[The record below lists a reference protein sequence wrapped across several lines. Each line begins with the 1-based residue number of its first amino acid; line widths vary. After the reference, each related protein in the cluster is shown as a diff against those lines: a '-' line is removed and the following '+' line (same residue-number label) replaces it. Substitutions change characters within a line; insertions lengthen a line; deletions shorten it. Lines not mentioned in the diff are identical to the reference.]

1 MKKPSLLILFLSVFV
16 DLIGFGIV
24 LPLLPIYSKRFGATG
39 FEIGLIIASFSVM
52 QFLFAPMWGRL
63 SDRIGR
69 RPVILIS
76 NAGSA
81 VSYSLFAVA
90 STMVGQTGLWLLLA
104 SRVFAGICGANLAV
118 ANAYI
123 ADVTPPEQRTQ
134 RMGLI
139 GMAFGF
145 GFIFGPALGAFSFA
159 RFGLPGPGWT
169 AAAFCAFNFL
179 LGYMVLAESWK
190 PHSDRAPTRPALGQ
204 WIQVMNRPTVGL
216 VIGLYFL
223 ATFCFACFEST
234 FSLLVKEKFK
244 YDESH
249 AGYLF
254 AYCGVLAAVIQAGL
268 IGRLNKHFGE
278 QRLIFGS
285 LILLGVSLALLPL
298 TATLTGLLL
307 VLAVFAVGSGVN
319 RPPTFGL
326 ISLRSSAE
334 EQGSILGVA
343 QSIASLARIVA
354 PIFANVLYA
363 TKPALPYLVCAGVAL
378 AAGLAAWQFLCR
390 AEPAAA
396 SCMQNLESPEN
407 TARGQRI
414 R

>member
-1 MKKPSLLILFLSVFV
+1 MKKPSLLIIFLSVFV

-24 LPLLPIYSKRFGATG
+24 LPLLPIYSKRFGASG

-63 SDRIGR
+63 SDRFGR

-81 VSYSLFAVA
+81 GSYALFAVA
-90 STMVGQTGLWLLLA
+90 SMMTGGTGLLLLLA
-104 SRVFAGICGANLAV
+104 SRVFAGICGANLSV

-123 ADVTPPEQRTQ
+123 ADITPPEQRTQ

-159 RFGLPGPGWT
+159 RFGMAGPGWT
-169 AAAFCAFNFL
+169 AAAFCAFNFV
-179 LGYMVLAESWK
+179 LGYFVLVESWK
-190 PHSDRAPTRPALGQ
+190 PNSERAAIRPSIGQ
-204 WIQVMNRPTVGL
+204 WLQVLNRPTVGL
-216 VIGLYFL
+216 VIGIYFL

-234 FSLLVKEKFK
+234 FSLLVKEKFH

-268 IGRLNKHFGE
+268 IGRLNRQFGE

-285 LILLGVSLALLPL
+285 LLLLAISLAILPL
-298 TATLTGLLL
+298 TRTLVGLLL
-307 VLAVFAVGSGVN
+307 ILALFAVGSGVN

-326 ISLRSSAE
+326 ISLRSRAE
-334 EQGSILGVA
+334 EQGAILGVA

-354 PIFANVLYA
+354 PVFANVLYA

-378 AAGLAAWQFLCR
+378 VASWAAWQFLCR
-390 AEPAAA
+390 TDR
-396 SCMQNLESPEN
+396 SSGISPELE
-407 TARGQRI
+407 AHKISGS
-414 R
+414 